1 MIAALLVGVLA
12 CGGAALDTADPCAEA
27 PVVTWETFGEGFLR
41 ENCQGC
47 HASSVVDR
55 AGAPVDVT
63 FDDEPQA
70 LAWRERILARA
81 AVTAPTMPPQGGTTD
96 DDRWRLR
103 TWLTCGM
110 R

>member
-12 CGGAALDTADPCAEA
+12 CSGGATDTADPCAEA

-63 FDDEPQA
+63 FDDRSAACEVTCASEAYAVVVVAVPA
-70 LAWRERILARA
+70 GTSVTTCARVA
-81 AVTAPTMPPQGGTTD
+81 ES
-96 DDRWRLR
+96 
-103 TWLTCGM
+103 CGS
-110 R
+110 

>member
-1 MIAALLVGVLA
+1 VIAALAMLAA
-12 CGGAALDTADPCAEA
+12 CGGSPGDSAVDPCAEA
-27 PVVTWETFGEGFLR
+27 PVVTWETFGKGFLR

-47 HASSVVDR
+47 HASTVTDR

-63 FDDEPQA
+63 FDDEAQA

-81 AVTAPTMPPQGGTTD
+81 ATDVPTMPPQGGTTD
-96 DDRWRLR
+96 DDRWRLAI
-103 TWLTCGM
+103 WLTCGG

>member
-1 MIAALLVGVLA
+1 MNVVLLASLLA
-12 CGGAALDTADPCAEA
+12 CGGEALDTGDPCAEA
-27 PVVTWETFGEGFLR
+27 PVVTWDTFGQGFLR

-47 HASSVVDR
+47 HASTVVDR
-55 AGAPVDVT
+55 AGAPAEVT
-63 FDDEPQA
+63 FDDEAQA

-81 AVTAPTMPPQGGTTD
+81 AGATATMPPLGGTTE

-103 TWLTCGM
+103 VWLTCGG